1 MLDCAPSYKHWY
13 RQALVS
19 LISASCDTDA
29 GERHKPEQ
37 ADTTTVIPSSIHT
50 CKHVGL
56 NGLLSRCTWGC
67 PFCTHSSQPC
77 YAGFNHHAPP
87 PALAHLPWCHL
98 AKCQVGLKARAL
110 PHTRPPVRPSMAN
123 CLAGLSKALKF
134 TPHAAP
140 QPRRTN
146 TTKQA
151 SNPQGQRTSA
161 PSGKHNHYRDTLTYP
176 TTASSQT
183 LNTNTTASSEL
194 LSMTANIKNKTCYVK
209 RCSVH
214 HATSTAIPRHWYRQ
228 AATRTLANN
237 TSQNKPTQQQS
248 QTCKFA
254 SMSWKVSSHGALG
267 VAPSARTART
277 VICRV

>member
-1 MLDCAPSYKHWY
+1 MLRHNHDEPTQPS
-13 RQALVS
+13 RQA
-19 LISASCDTDA
+19 I
-29 GERHKPEQ
+29 HK
-37 ADTTTVIPSSIHT
+37 A
-50 CKHVGL
+50 
-56 NGLLSRCTWGC
+56 N
-67 PFCTHSSQPC
+67 
-77 YAGFNHHAPP
+77 A
-87 PALAHLPWCHL
+87 
-98 AKCQVGLKARAL
+98 QV
-110 PHTRPPVRPSMAN
+110 
-123 CLAGLSKALKF
+123 
-134 TPHAAP
+134 
-140 QPRRTN
+140 PRRESTI
-146 TTKQA
+146 
-151 SNPQGQRTSA
+151 
-161 PSGKHNHYRDTLTYP
+161 HYRDTLTYP